1 MLVIET
7 IIGKEMMGSPQMVD
21 LGKIR
26 SNSDLGFHAGFRIS
40 FLT

>member
-7 IIGKEMMGSPQMVD
+7 ITRWEMMGSPQIVD

-26 SNSDLGFHAGFRIS
+26 SNSDLGFHATFRLA
-40 FLT
+40 F